1 MLKEIIKISHQSTF
15 LSSHKLNSDRLFLL
29 TTFINGGAFCYS
41 FVFMLIRPTGLTLV
55 EIFFRILSMAVR
67 LIRLISIK
75 TKEY

>member
-1 MLKEIIKISHQSTF
+1 MQKEIIKVSHQFTF

-41 FVFMLIRPTGLTLV
+41 FVFMLIRPTRLTLV
-55 EIFFRILSMAVR
+55 EIFFRILPLVVR
-67 LIRLISIK
+67 LIGLISIK